1 MQEDSSSRFCPRPV
15 ASITRRGP
23 DDDGHLSASTTTG
36 PQSVGRVRAFYG
48 NTGMFIRALA
58 YILANG
64 PDGLRQTTED
74 AVLNANYI
82 RKNLEDLMNCPTRL
96 RRCTKSFSATS
107 GRLPRE

>member
-1 MQEDSSSRFCPRPV
+1 M
-15 ASITRRGP
+15 TGRR
-23 DDDGHLSASTTTG
+23 
-36 PQSVGRVRAFYG
+36 SVGRVRAFYG

-82 RKNLEDLMNCPTRL
+82 RKNLEDLYELPYKTPSMHEVVFSDKRQAAKGVKTGDIAQAANRL
-96 RRCTKSFSATS
+96 WVPSLYGELPADCARRADD
-107 GRLPRE
+107 